1 MLAFFLRM
9 HNRNRELLFQPLC
22 SETVE
27 RSLVVTDSAG
37 QN

>member
-1 MLAFFLRM
+1 MLALLLRM
-9 HNRNRELLFQPLC
+9 HSRNRDLLFQPLC

-27 RSLVVTDSAG
+27 RSLVVTDGAG